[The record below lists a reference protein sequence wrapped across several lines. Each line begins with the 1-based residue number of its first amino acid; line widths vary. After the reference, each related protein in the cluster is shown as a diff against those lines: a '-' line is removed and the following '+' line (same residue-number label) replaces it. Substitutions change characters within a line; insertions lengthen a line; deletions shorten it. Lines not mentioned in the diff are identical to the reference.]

1 MPIPCKVHIFS
12 AGHFLALARFFGSF
26 YSINLGKMTDEFSP
40 DSNAIMRDVASSLSA
55 TSAAVKLVAATL
67 LVFYGLSFNSGAV
80 EAVSVTPGYFWPPHF
95 WVWTAFTHCFLEVH
109 FWEVV
114 LDVAVIVLVGKLL
127 EPLWGAVEMLLFF
140 GVVNVGVAVISSF
153 FYYVLYM
160 LTFNTE
166 LLFEVHIHG
175 QYQ

>member
-1 MPIPCKVHIFS
+1 M
-12 AGHFLALARFFGSF
+12 
-26 YSINLGKMTDEFSP
+26 
-40 DSNAIMRDVASSLSA
+40 
-55 TSAAVKLVAATL
+55 
-67 LVFYGLSFNSGAV
+67 
-80 EAVSVTPGYFWPPHF
+80 
-95 WVWTAFTHCFLEVH
+95 
-109 FWEVV
+109 
-114 LDVAVIVLVGKLL
+114 GKLL

>member
-1 MPIPCKVHIFS
+1 MAS
-12 AGHFLALARFFGSF
+12 LFLAQPPF